1 MGGNLALFDG
11 LGIGTSVEMSTQ
23 RGERLIATGA
33 DVLAGLGWTTI
44 LDLDLT
50 KLPNQV
56 LGPDGTVNFA
66 GFAWT
71 KGNSA
76 NEDVTAAIVNGQ
88 GLVLQPASGSDYNG
102 PTRSLPYVWLP
113 LAALFGA
120 GQLSGLQWVLPSTG
134 AASGGIMP
142 CLPNS
147 TVLAINGGDPNVTYN
162 VTLRF
167 RGVIEQKTY
176 IGGTNNGAFFQT
188 GGAPA
193 ADGYNVYRLT
203 ISNPAQT
210 YYLNRG
216 TSGQFVVYGVDYQVT
231 VPIAGGATVTLFAD
245 AVDNQEVWNS
255 STNPPTQTPISIPGI
270 TSPAQPFNGQFLQMD
285 VVSGLPF
292 ATGARVPLDW
302 NTQLRLWVS
311 VGADNGSQNFD
322 NVVAGIDSNSTDF
335 GLLAKRGF
343 GTAGQGTQA
352 FWEIAN
358 AAPGGFISD
367 TYTLGPSNQTF
378 LLQMQ
383 ALAAF
388 SVFAKTFRAAALGPG
403 MPFPD
408 VSATAPGLWGQNQA
422 VNSRSTSTSTPAS
435 LGILL
440 GAQRA
445 GGAAAYSTTIQRI
458 RLDYRN

>member
-1 MGGNLALFDG
+1 MAAIALLDS
-11 LGIGTSVEMSTQ
+11 LGIGTSIELASQ
-23 RGERLIATGA
+23 RGERVVATGI
-33 DVLAGLGWTTI
+33 DPVAGFGWTTI

-50 KLPNQV
+50 SLPNQT

-71 KGNSA
+71 KGNSG
-76 NEDVTAAIVNGQ
+76 NEAVTAAIVNGQ
-88 GLVLQPASGSDYNG
+88 GLVFQPASTSDYNG
-102 PTRSLPYVWLP
+102 ATRTLPYVWLP

-134 AASGGIMP
+134 VPVNGIMP

-147 TVLAINGGDPNVTYN
+147 QVIAINGGDPNVTYN

-176 IGGTNNGAFFQT
+176 VGGTNNGAFFQT

-203 ISNPAQT
+203 VSNPAQT

-216 TSGQFVVYGVDYQVT
+216 TSGQLVVYGVDYQVT
-231 VPIAGGATVTLFAD
+231 IPIAGGATVTLFAD
-245 AVDNQEVWNS
+245 SVDNQEVWNS
-255 STNPPTQTPISIPGI
+255 STNPPPPATPISIPGI

-285 VVSGLPF
+285 VVSGFPF
-292 ATGARVPLDW
+292 ATGGRVLLDW

-311 VGADNGSQNFD
+311 VGADNASQNFD
-322 NVVAGIDSNSTDF
+322 NIVAGIDSNSTDF
-335 GLLAKRGF
+335 GLLIKRGF
-343 GTAGQGTQA
+343 GTGGQGSQA

-358 AAPGGFISD
+358 AAPGGFLSD
-367 TYTLGPSNQTF
+367 GYMLAASNQTF
-378 LLQMQ
+378 ALQMQ

-388 SVFAKTFRAAALGPG
+388 STYAKSFRGAAIGPG
-403 MPFPD
+403 MPFP
-408 VSATAPGLWGQNQA
+408 AIAQTMPGLWGQNVA
-422 VNSRSTSTSTPAS
+422 VNTLNGATSTPAS

-445 GGAAAYSTTIQRI
+445 GGGAAYSTTIQRV